1 MSKTAKEVIAVALA
15 ELGYK
20 EKESNSQLDSKTA
33 NAGDG
38 NYTKY
43 ARDLAAAGYYNGNK
57 NGYEWC
63 DVFVD
68 WCFYK
73 AFGAAEGQRIQC
85 QTGPLGAGTG
95 YSKGYYEAQNR
106 FDGTPRVGDQVFFR
120 YSGDTGTDH
129 TGLVT
134 EVSASGIVTVEGNS
148 NNEVRRKSYDKSYY
162 AILGYGHP
170 LYDGEETKKVTLSP
184 IEMPTLR
191 RGSIGNEVKTLQ
203 RLLKQ
208 LGYKDADGAV
218 LSIDGEFG
226 PATEYAVRWYQ
237 TAKLNGVDG
246 IVGVKTWTK
255 LLKGVLP

>member
-1 MSKTAKEVIAVALA
+1 MSATASKVIAVAEA
-15 ELGYK
+15 EIGYK
-20 EKESNSQLDSKTA
+20 EKKSNSSLDSKTA
-33 NAGDG
+33 NAGSA

-43 ARDLAAAGYYNGNK
+43 ARDLFAAGYYNGNK

-85 QTGPLGAGTG
+85 QTGPLGAGTL
-95 YSKGYYEAQNR
+95 YSMNYYKAKNR
-106 FDGTPRVGDQVFFR
+106 FDGTPKVGDQVFFR
-120 YSGDTGTDH
+120 YSGNSGADH
-129 TGLVT
+129 TGIVT
-134 EVSASGIVTVEGNS
+134 EVSGSGIVTVEGNS
-148 NNEVRRKSYDKSYY
+148 DNSVRKKSYDRSYY

-170 LYDGEETKKVTLSP
+170 LYNEEAPKTVTLSP
-184 IEMPTLR
+184 IDMPTLR
-191 RGSIGNEVKTLQ
+191 NGSTGSEVKTLQ

-208 LGYKDADGAV
+208 LGYKDANGAV

-226 PATEYAVRWYQ
+226 PATEYAVRRYQ

-255 LLKGVLP
+255 LLKG